1 MTPTLGQLACY
12 VVPRG
17 KHVAA
22 IDKVSELLGGRK
34 VLGKKLR
41 SRLDLIPLLRAGLP
55 YEALE
60 AVTSKLDISI
70 DVASASL
77 QLARRTLARRKEQNR
92 LDGQESE
99 RIVRLAD
106 IAAHAVGVLGS
117 AAKTKHWLTAPNR
130 ALGGVAP
137 ISLLDTDVGTRAV
150 EDVLLRIEHGVYS

>member
-1 MTPTLGQLACY
+1 MVLSAKRQARMATIEQ
-12 VVPRG
+12 
-17 KHVAA
+17 
-22 IDKVSELLGGRK
+22 VSELLGGRK
-34 VLGKKLR
+34 VLGKKLH
-41 SRLDLIPLLRAGLP
+41 SQLELIPLLRKGLP

-60 AVTSKLDISI
+60 SVTGKLDISVE
-70 DVASASL
+70 VASVAL

-106 IAAHAVGVLGS
+106 IAAHAVGILGS
-117 AAKTKHWLTAPNR
+117 LEKAKRWLTASNR

-137 ISLLDTDVGTRAV
+137 INLLDTDVGTRAV